1 MEYKIKKYAHM
12 KDGRTI
18 IIESVIEENRKYRG
32 RDITCKKMPEVEIYN
47 SEIISIANEI
57 CKDIVVE

>member
-1 MEYKIKKYAHM
+1 M

-18 IIESVIEENRKYRG
+18 SIESVIEENRKYRG

-57 CKDIVVE
+57 CKDMVVE

>member
-1 MEYKIKKYAHM
+1 MNIEIKKYAHM

-32 RDITCKKMPEVEIYN
+32 RLEFMSRAECLCPKSTGYLYMQVKFL
-47 SEIISIANEI
+47 
-57 CKDIVVE
+57 